1 MSDGV
6 TNCDDLCLLVK
17 DSLSLTIAAFLL
29 LHLAHVFNESFDIGG
44 FDEL

>member
-6 TNCDDLCLLVK
+6 TDCDDLGFLINL
-17 DSLSLTIAAFLL
+17 LSLTIATFLRF
-29 LHLAHVFNESFDIGG
+29 HLAHVFNESFDIGG